1 MIRTFRHMEEVW
13 GVRVKKMGSDR
24 PGHRAYAARE
34 TERWNRW
41 AGIAQMEFA
50 KVTEVKSFLL

>member
-1 MIRTFRHMEEVW
+1 MEEVW